1 MKLSIPES
9 RQSRM
14 WVKFL
19 DPAIQHAITNENC
32 AYVIDVD
39 AIDITSP
46 NTQALVNR
54 AIQEATVKFG
64 AETL

>member
-19 DPAIQHAITNENC
+19 DESLKSGLSNENG
-32 AYVIDVD
+32 AYIIDVD
-39 AIDITSP
+39 AIDKTAP

-54 AIQEATVKFG
+54 MIQEATVKFG
-64 AETL
+64 AETI